1 MNHTTIKAF
10 ATSVAALGILG
21 GSLVVAQSA
30 TARDLPTAYEA
41 ELRDAKKARFGQTIN
56 LTACSKYNGFSCS
69 KYARLAVTID
79 GLTFHSPNGWPEGT
93 PLYDINVRIGNYATR
108 NTGVLP
114 KLRCSNAQEEGAFYI
129 DSVETQSL
137 PPRSRTSGA
146 VVSAFPLGP
155 QGSDAPAIPAREC
168 KNAVI
173 WLEGPM
179 QTDARVGKTRTF
191 GSAYIPVP
199 PRLLNALNQQADA
212 AIAASPAAE

>member
-1 MNHTTIKAF
+1 MNRTMIKAF

-21 GSLVVAQSA
+21 GSLVVAQPA

-56 LTACSKYNGFSCS
+56 LTACSKSSGFSCS
-69 KYARLAVTID
+69 KYARLAVTIES
-79 GLTFHSPNGWPEGT
+79 LTFRSPNGWPEGT
-93 PLYDINVRIGNYATR
+93 PLYDINVRISNYATR
-108 NTGVLP
+108 STGVLP

-129 DSVETQSL
+129 DSVETQSI

-155 QGSDAPAIPAREC
+155 QGSDAPAIAARDC
-168 KNAVI
+168 KDAVI
-173 WLEGPM
+173 WIESPV
-179 QTDARVGKTRTF
+179 QTDARAGKTRTF

-199 PRLLNALNQQADA
+199 PRTLNALNQQADA
-212 AIAASPAAE
+212 AFAAAPTTE